1 MKMLPFRLI
10 GSLWIGSFTAVLAAD
25 TNSSQATIG
34 IYDSRAVAYAYFWS
48 VPCQKQQR
56 EKVAAA
62 QAARK
67 AGDIVKLKECDTAFS
82 ASQADLHRMMFS
94 TAPATAA
101 MEALKDRVPAI
112 QKQAGVSV
120 LISKWDEK
128 GLAKFPDTARVDVTD
143 KLVREFIQPDEKQ
156 SRMILSIEKSEPLPL
171 EKCDELI
178 RKGEI

>member
-1 MKMLPFRLI
+1 MKMLPICLI
-10 GSLWIGSFTAVLAAD
+10 GSLVMGGLTAVLAAD
-25 TNSSQATIG
+25 TTNAPSAIG

-48 VPCQKQQR
+48 APCQKQQR

-67 AGDIVKLKECDTAFS
+67 AGDIAKLKGYDTEFKAH
-82 ASQADLHRMMFS
+82 QAELHRMVFS
-94 TAPATAA
+94 TAPATVA
-101 MEALKDRVPAI
+101 MEAVKERVPEI
-112 QKQAGVSV
+112 QKQAGVSA
-120 LISKWDEK
+120 LISKWDEQ
-128 GLAKFPDTARVDVTD
+128 GLKKFPGAARVDVTD

-156 SRMILSIEKSEPLPL
+156 SKMILSIEKSEPISL